1 MPMSNP
7 SAVLVARS
15 SRSPNN
21 LSAALSSP
29 TETHAAAAGIF
40 RSSASSP
47 PWSFEEFE
55 GEDVSELEVDD
66 DEEATEAIE
75 TDETFTRRARY
86 PGTVKIVVE
95 KTTFWSE
102 FPTSLL
108 TVRELT
114 LVSGLTERSSSSRHH
129 SSKLHSAEG
138 ALTI

>member
-1 MPMSNP
+1 MSTP

-47 PWSFEEFE
+47 PWSFEEC
-55 GEDVSELEVDD
+55 GEEDISELEVEE
-66 DEEATEAIE
+66 DEPTAAIE
-75 TDETFTRRARY
+75 LDETFTKRARY

-95 KTTFWSE
+95 KTTFWCVWYIRIA
-102 FPTSLL
+102 FA
-108 TVRELT
+108 
-114 LVSGLTERSSSSRHH
+114 
-129 SSKLHSAEG
+129 SKPN
-138 ALTI
+138 IV